1 MGVLARAQKRT
12 GMGIVYE
19 SAMSNHI
26 HLLVQPQSTKQM
38 SDFMRYV
45 NSNIARKIGRLYGW
59 QERFWSKRY
68 SAIIVTDEE
77 VAQVG
82 RLRYLLSQGVK
93 EGLVAH
99 PEDWPGL
106 NTASYLLRGYTEVG
120 GGIWHDRTAE
130 SHAHRGSKDPS
141 QLRSTDFVE
150 RHLSFKLCPLPCW
163 AHLEKS
169 VVTRAVGMLV
179 DDIVETAK
187 LERGDLPV
195 LGAARVLSQDPW
207 HQPGKVKRSYAP
219 PCHAA
224 SRRSRRDLLLEL
236 REFADAYL
244 KASADLREGSVAH
257 FPVGCF
263 PPGLP
268 YVSEVGLPDG

>member
-1 MGVLARAQKRT
+1 MGVLARAQQRT
-12 GMGIVYE
+12 GMPIVDVRP
-19 SAMSNHI
+19 MSNHI
-26 HLLVQPQSTKQM
+26 HLLLHPQTTKQM

-45 NSNIARKIGRLYGW
+45 NSNVARKIGRLYDW
-59 QERFWSKRY
+59 KERFWSKRY

-77 VAQVG
+77 TAQVG

-106 NTASYLLRGYTEVG
+106 NTASHLLRGYTEVG

-130 SHAHRGSKDPS
+130 YHARRQSKRP
-141 QLRSTDFVE
+141 QEVRSSDFVE
-150 RHLSFKLCPLPCW
+150 RHLSFKLSPLPCW

-169 VVTRAVGMLV
+169 VVVKAVRMLV

-187 LERGDLPV
+187 LQRGDVPV
-195 LGAARVLSQDPW
+195 LGAAKVLSQDPW
-207 HQPGKVKRSYAP
+207 YRPGKVKRSYAP

-224 SRRSRRDLLLEL
+224 TRKARRDLLREL

-244 KASADLREGSVAH
+244 KASAELREGGLAH

-268 YVSEVGLPDG
+268 YVSEVDLPDG